1 MKCRPGRGGGLLF
14 TLQPLPTILSS
25 KSFFSFSRP
34 VHFHCVSAGLLILAP
49 FTLGWARWAPD
60 FWHYPCTLSCG
71 IDLAL
76 LLLGMYCL
84 MISRAVIG
92 RGLWGLYGAGHNRPS
107 NPTLV
112 MPFGLIIINIADII
126 PVSRSCNLIIAAC
139 GQCISFYF
147 SLKINI
153 IPIFSTLFLHLY
165 VVLVN

>member
-1 MKCRPGRGGGLLF
+1 MKCRPGWGVGTVSGGGELLF

-25 KSFFSFSRP
+25 KSFFSFSQP
-34 VHFHCVSAGLLILAP
+34 VHFHRVSAGLLILAP

-60 FWHYPCTLSCG
+60 SWHYPCTLSCG

-92 RGLWGLYGAGHNRPS
+92 GGLWGWMVLDLHNRPS

-112 MPFGLIIINIADII
+112 APFGLIK
-126 PVSRSCNLIIAAC
+126 
-139 GQCISFYF
+139 
-147 SLKINI
+147 LKIQR
-153 IPIFSTLFLHLY
+153 LFLVGFLY
-165 VVLVN
+165 LKYLIRVFQTDVFHIFTASDMNMNRLC